1 MTPKVKPGIVSLV
14 VFTAAV
20 ALLFWVAVEEPREPF
35 AFLVTAFVWFIWLS
49 AWRRHRKLGRQINE
63 LSAQVEAGREELQQR
78 TAKLEAALAEIR
90 EASAGMPAAAPPPV
104 AVAARA
110 AAAVAPSVA
119 IPAPARAEQPS
130 PPPPPPPVP
139 GHAAGVPTFAQVGDA
154 VHDHGPGIFRRISSR
169 LKLEE
174 LLGVKGLALVGALI
188 LVLGMA
194 FVLNWAFRSM
204 TPAGRVA
211 VGWLVGAV
219 VLGAG
224 LFFDRKEQYRIVA
237 RSAVAAGWAIAF
249 FTAFAMNHVPAAHVI
264 NSELFDLL
272 LMLVVAAAMVLHTL
286 RYNSQI
292 ATGLA
297 FLCAFAGMFASV
309 FPSRE
314 VAPVGVSSLAAA
326 LVLAAGVAWVAV
338 RRQWFVLEVCAIVA
352 TFLNHFVWL
361 IHIIQPMGKHHH
373 SFSEFFPS
381 AAFLIGYWA
390 VYRASYLVRGGE
402 RHERISALAAL
413 LNTGLLMAVLKYQ
426 SVHPEYAFWAL
437 LILGSLELGLG
448 QIPQARRR
456 SMPHIVLTVIGASL
470 LFTAIPFRAG
480 LQTEFISLT
489 WLAEAETFFLIGVL
503 TQEKVFRRVGLFAF
517 VPLAGKLISVEAAR
531 VFGARID
538 GVDVRGMFVPA
549 AICALTALVLYL
561 DVLWAPRRWA
571 SQFQPRLEQ
580 VATRD
585 LSYAAAILALVSG
598 WMALPLLGTAVSW
611 MVLACAMAWLANR
624 FELQTLRMQS
634 VVLAACGFL
643 RVLAVNLPSASSYH
657 LGNRVL
663 PARPITTAAAV
674 VLCYLTAH
682 WLLQKDVSLRR
693 WLDTGLTWAA
703 SIMLTLL
710 VWYQLS
716 SVSVALGWG
725 VFALIMLEA
734 GTWRGS
740 ANLRL
745 QAYVAALSTFLRLL
759 FVNLNAVSGD
769 RFSPRL
775 YTVVPLAV
783 MFFYMY
789 QRLDEQADHLSAL
802 EKRFRV
808 APIFAWLG
816 TTTLVLLLRF
826 ETPLDWVATAWA
838 AVACA
843 AMAVAWWTQKRV
855 FMHQALALSLGVL
868 FRGVLHNLYERS
880 YFTPPSRML
889 SVLNT
894 ISAAGLLFAA
904 LFFALKLRRQPD
916 LENKNWLARTGRV
929 LDAHPEQVLFFVPF
943 VLVTAF
949 LAVEVRSELVTLA
962 WMLEAF
968 AVFVAALWI
977 GERSY
982 RLSALGLVGLVVGKI
997 FAFDFWKM
1005 SVPSKAITFVVV
1017 GSLITGVA
1025 VLSIRYREKVKQYL

>member
-35 AFLVTAFVWFIWLS
+35 AFLVTAFVWFIWLT

-78 TAKLEAALAEIR
+78 TAKLEAALAELR
-90 EASAGMPAAAPPPV
+90 EASAAPPPV
-104 AVAARA
+104 AAAAARA
-110 AAAVAPSVA
+110 AAAAPPSIV
-119 IPAPARAEQPS
+119 IPVPARAEQLS
-130 PPPPPPPVP
+130 APPPPPPVP
-139 GHAAGVPTFAQVGDA
+139 AGQAAAIPTFAQVGDT
-154 VHDHGPGIFRRISSR
+154 VGERGPGIFRHLSSR

-224 LFFDRKEQYRIVA
+224 ILLQRKEQYRIVA

-249 FTAFAMNHVPAAHVI
+249 FTAFAMNHVAAAHVI
-264 NSELFDLL
+264 DSELVDLG
-272 LMLVVAAAMVLHTL
+272 LMFVVAAVMVLHTL

-297 FLCAFAGMFASV
+297 FLCAFAGMFATV

-326 LVLAAGVAWVAV
+326 LVLAAWVVWVAV

-352 TFLNHFVWL
+352 TFLNHFVFL

-373 SFSEFFPS
+373 SFPEFFPS
-381 AAFLIGYWA
+381 AGIAIGYWA
-390 VYRASYLVRGGE
+390 VYRASYLIRGGPG
-402 RHERISALAAL
+402 HERISALAAL

-437 LILGSLELGLG
+437 LVLGSLELGLG

-480 LQTEFISLT
+480 LQTEFVSLT
-489 WLAEAETFFLIGVL
+489 WLAEAEAFFLTGVL

-517 VPLAGKLISVEAAR
+517 VPLASKLISFEAAR

-571 SQFQPRLEQ
+571 SQFQAPLEQ

-585 LSYAAAILALVSG
+585 LSYAAAMLGLVSG
-598 WMALPLLGTAVSW
+598 WMAFPLLGTAVSW
-611 MVLACAMAWLANR
+611 MALACAMAWLANR
-624 FELQTLRMQS
+624 FELQPLRIQS
-634 VVLAACGFL
+634 VLLAACGFM
-643 RVLAVNLPSASSYH
+643 RVLVVNLPSASSYH
-657 LGNRVL
+657 LGNRVV

-674 VLCYLTAH
+674 VLCYLAAH

-734 GTWRGS
+734 GIWRGS

-745 QAYVAALSTFLRLL
+745 QAYIAALSSFLRLL
-759 FVNLNAVSGD
+759 FVNLNAISPD

-775 YTVVPLAV
+775 YTVVPLAA

-808 APIFAWLG
+808 GPIFAWLG

-855 FMHQALALSLGVL
+855 FMHQALAVSLGVL

-894 ISAAGLLFAA
+894 VSAAGLLFAA
-904 LFFALKLRRQPD
+904 LLFAFKLRRQPN
-916 LENKNWLARTGRV
+916 LENKNWLARAGRA
-929 LDAHPEQVLFFVPF
+929 LDGHPEQVLFFVPF

-997 FAFDFWKM
+997 FGFDFWKM

-1025 VLSIRYREKVKQYL
+1025 VLSIRYREKVRQYL